1 MRKPFASL
9 FALSLAALSPLGLHA
24 HEGHAHKLMGTVT
37 AVHAEMKHVEMKTND
52 GKAAAF
58 YVTDSTKYLK
68 GKTPASLADLKPG
81 TRVVVE
87 AKQTGERMIASEVKL
102 GVSSKE
108 PQQESHAH

>member
-1 MRKPFASL
+1 MRKPFAVL
-9 FALSLAALSPLGLHA
+9 ALSVAVLSPLGSHA

-37 AVHAEMKHVEMKTND
+37 AVHAEVKHVEIKTND
-52 GKAAAF
+52 GKIAAF

-87 AKQTGERMIASEVKL
+87 AKQTGGKLIASEVKL
-102 GVSSKE
+102 GVSSEKPE
-108 PQQESHAH
+108 PESKPHH